1 MVPDPITKD
10 IVIRTFQMYFEGN
23 SYQKIV
29 NKFNEEKVLNKTNWR
44 DNTILNMISNPLYK
58 DDYLYGKTGKK
69 ATYMK
74 M

>member
-10 IVIRTFQMYFEGN
+10 IVIRTFQMCFEGN

-58 DDYLYGKTGKK
+58 DDYLHGKTGKK